1 MMILRVLRIP
11 VSDNTLGSGGYQL
24 VMILG
29 YWHYQLV
36 MIRRVQRVLMR
47 ADIWGSAEL
56 VLIHEILMIP
66 GNDYTWG
73 T

>member
-47 ADIWGSAEL
+47 ADIWGSA
-56 VLIHEILMIP
+56 
-66 GNDYTWG
+66 DTS
-73 T
+73 